1 MRVATQGGIGFVGQW
16 VCDDGFARSD
26 PHLCAITEGDLI
38 SLPCVGSGELAMLFY
53 LIAAPLFLLGVIPI
67 ALNIDLCPSAGPD
80 RADAIGI
87 VDQELPCLP
96 ACLDN
101 GLVAVPDQGAEL
113 VGA

>member
-53 LIAAPLFLLGVIPI
+53 LIAAPLFLLGVRLCGASFGRKLVSRPVAFTVLLL
-67 ALNIDLCPSAGPD
+67 ALGMASFGWAMS
-80 RADAIGI
+80 RA
-87 VDQELPCLP
+87 VLTFT
-96 ACLDN
+96 
-101 GLVAVPDQGAEL
+101 
-113 VGA
+113 